1 MPSGIRILISND
13 DGINSPG
20 ITALEKSLLNLG
32 EVIVVAPDR
41 DNSAASHA
49 LSLSR
54 PLRVE
59 KIASNRYSV
68 DGTPTDCI
76 NLAVNG
82 LIEGKRPDLVVSG
95 INKGANVGDDITYS
109 GTVSAAMEGVLLRIP
124 SIAVS
129 VPGKNSFI
137 FEPAA
142 DYAKTVAEFVLK
154 NGLPKSTLLNVNV
167 PNMPAD
173 KIKGVKF
180 TNQGKRHYNE
190 KIIKNKDPRG
200 RIYYWIGGD
209 ELAYHK
215 IPNTDI
221 VSVVNGWISVTPI
234 KLDFTDYSYL
244 DTLNELH
251 KADLKK

>member
-20 ITALEKSLLNLG
+20 IAALEKSLSNLG
-32 EVIVVAPDR
+32 EVILVAPDR
-41 DNSAASHA
+41 DNSASSHA

-59 KIASNRYSV
+59 KIASGRYSV

-82 LIEGKRPDLVVSG
+82 LIEGKRPDLIVSG
-95 INKGANVGDDITYS
+95 INKGANMGDDITYS

-129 VPGKNSFI
+129 VPGKDSFI

-154 NGLPKSTLLNVNV
+154 NGLPKNTLLNVNV
-167 PNMPAD
+167 PNMPED

-180 TNQGKRHYNE
+180 TKQGKRHYNE
-190 KIIKNKDPRG
+190 KITKNKDPRG
-200 RIYYWIGGD
+200 RTYYWIGGD

-244 DTLNELH
+244 DTLNDHH
-251 KADLKK
+251 KMDLKK